1 VQNDLEHELLELGD
15 FYRERTTI
23 SQSLVIFP
31 AKVRGRGGS
40 RLGRQLFQPHCRL
53 SEGCG
58 RSAGSLL
65 KQARRPDDVPMTLN

>member
-31 AKVRGRGGS
+31 AKVRGRGVAPGAPAVS
-40 RLGRQLFQPHCRL
+40 AALQVERRLRPIGGQF
-53 SEGCG
+53 
-58 RSAGSLL
+58 A
-65 KQARRPDDVPMTLN
+65 QASSPSGTTF